1 MKSVSNI
8 VSQTTSHRVS
18 QLSVILPQ
26 VFLQPPLQA
35 VAHAVAHAITVS
47 ISVEIQLTVP
57 SAFNLVIKSVSNIVS
72 QSTAHK
78 VSHSSVHNEAQAVAH
93 SSRHAVAHDNELSI
107 EVSLSEDASVLD
119 EVLLIG
125 YGSVKKD
132 DLTGAADLITSDEFN
147 QGSVLSPEQ
156 LISGKLAGVSVT
168 SGGGAPGEG
177 QAIRIRGLGSL
188 SLTNSPLIV
197 VDGVPLNDGGVG
209 GSRNAL
215 NSINPADI
223 QSMTVLKDASAT
235 AIYGSRGA
243 NGVILINTFKGKDTE
258 FKYNFTSKFSTYSP
272 IDQVDVLTASEFT
285 QMIVDS
291 GEQAYIDQLGTNN
304 TNWQDV
310 IYQKALGKE
319 YNFSANG
326 SLYGIPMRFSLGV
339 GEHNGVLLGD
349 KFNRNTIS
357 LNMNP
362 SLMDD
367 KLDVDFNLRMMDTKN
382 DFADRGAIGNAVR
395 FDPTKPVFNGSQY
408 AGYYAW
414 IDPASGNQFAIGA
427 PTNPLALLNLID
439 DNSNVER
446 IITNL
451 KLDYD
456 LSLEGL
462 KATVNVAYDD
472 ASSDGSRTTSEFI
485 PTSDP
490 TWNGSLSSYTQ
501 SATNTLLDA
510 YLTYD
515 KSFENSNLNA
525 VAGYSYQAFEFD
537 NFSYDSEAEEDGND
551 YEFIDKS
558 KNVLLSYFGRV
569 NYDFKGKYL
578 LTATMR
584 ADASSKLNPD
594 DRWGFFPSFAMAW
607 NVDKEDF
614 FKGDIFNSLKIRLGY
629 GQVGNVNGLGDYKFL
644 TRYTGSTSTAYYQF
658 GDSFYQTF
666 RPEPINPDLRWE
678 IGETINLGID
688 YSMFNNKLN
697 GSVNIYQKTTRDLIA
712 YTLVDPF
719 TNFGNRI
726 DANIGDMENKGIE
739 LNFNFPLMITDDYEN
754 IIDFNIAFNDN
765 VVTRLPDQQFIGGIS
780 GGVGNTIQTHVEG
793 EAPYS
798 FLVYQQVYDSSGSP
812 IEGVYV
818 DRNNDNI
825 INDDDRYIKE
835 DPFADII
842 MGLTNSIRYKD
853 WDFSVTARASIGNY
867 AYNNLASNAV
877 FNAAASINNIL
888 NNIHSD
894 YLSTGFMDFTEN
906 SLLSDHYIQEASFVK
921 IDNISIGYNMTTNSG
936 CKIRFFGSLQN
947 VATFTDY
954 EGIDPEIYGGIDN
967 NFYPRPQ
974 TGVFGVT
981 FEF

>member
-1 MKSVSNI
+1 MKKTNSLLLFCALF
-8 VSQTTSHRVS
+8 
-18 QLSVILPQ
+18 LSV
-26 VFLQPPLQA
+26 
-35 VAHAVAHAITVS
+35 
-47 ISVEIQLTVP
+47 
-57 SAFNLVIKSVSNIVS
+57 NLYS
-72 QSTAHK
+72 QSLLDGKVMDDVSSDPIAGVNVIVKGTSSGTASDFNGNFSIN
-78 VSHSSVHNEAQAVAH
+78 VSSGDVLVFSYVGYTTREITYKG
-93 SSRHAVAHDNELSI
+93 ELSM
-107 EVSLSEDASVLD
+107 EVSLSEDASQLD
-119 EVLLIG
+119 EILLIG

-132 DLTGAADLITSDEFN
+132 DLTGAADLITSDDFN

-215 NSINPADI
+215 NSINPSDI
-223 QSMTVLKDASAT
+223 ESMTVLKDASAT

-243 NGVILINTFKGKDTE
+243 NGVILISTFKGKDSE

-272 IDQVDVLTASEFT
+272 IDQVDVLTSSEFS
-285 QMIVDS
+285 QMILDS
-291 GEQAYIDQLGTNN
+291 GDQSYIDQLGSYD

-326 SLYGIPMRFSLGV
+326 SIYGIPTRFSLGM
-339 GEHNGVLLGD
+339 GDHNGVLLGD
-349 KFNRNTIS
+349 KFKRNTIS

-362 SLMDD
+362 SLMND
-367 KLDVDFNLRMMDTKN
+367 KLDIDFNLRMMDTQN
-382 DFADRGAIGNAVR
+382 NFADRGAIGNAVR

-408 AGYYAW
+408 DGYYAW
-414 IDPASGNQFAIGA
+414 IDPASGNQYAIGA
-427 PTNPLALLNLID
+427 PTNPLALLNLVN
-439 DNSNVER
+439 DNSDVER

-456 LSLEGL
+456 LPMDGL
-462 KATVNVAYDD
+462 KATVNLAYDD
-472 ASSDGSRTTSEFI
+472 ASSDGSRATSEMI

-490 TWNGSLSSYTQ
+490 TWNGSLSTYTQ

-510 YLTYD
+510 YLTYE
-515 KSFENSNLNA
+515 KSFENSSLNA

-569 NYDFKGKYL
+569 NYDIEGKYL

-614 FKGDIFNSLKIRLGY
+614 FKGDIFNSLKIRVGY

-678 IGETINLGID
+678 IGETLNLGID

-697 GSVNIYQKTTRDLIA
+697 GSVNIYQKTTKDLIA

-726 DANIGDMENKGIE
+726 DANIGDMENKGVE
-739 LNFNFPLMITDDYEN
+739 LNFNFPLMTTDDYEN

-798 FLVYQQVYDSSGSP
+798 FLVYQQVYDNSGTP

-842 MGLTNSIRYKD
+842 MGLTNSVRYKS
-853 WDFSVTARASIGNY
+853 WDFSITARASIGNY

-877 FNAAASINNIL
+877 FNAAASVNNIL

-894 YLSTGFMDFTEN
+894 YLSTGFIDFTEN

-921 IDNISIGYNMTTNSG
+921 IDNISIGYNLSTKNG
-936 CKIRFFGSLQN
+936 CKVRLFGSLQN

-954 EGIDPEIYGGIDN
+954 QGIDPEIYGGIDN

>member
-1 MKSVSNI
+1 MKKTNLLLLFCALF
-8 VSQTTSHRVS
+8 
-18 QLSVILPQ
+18 LSV
-26 VFLQPPLQA
+26 
-35 VAHAVAHAITVS
+35 
-47 ISVEIQLTVP
+47 
-57 SAFNLVIKSVSNIVS
+57 NLYS
-72 QSTAHK
+72 QSLLDGKVTDDVSSDPIAGVNVIVKGTSSGTASDFNGNFSIN
-78 VSHSSVHNEAQAVAH
+78 VSSGDVLVFSYVGYTTREITYNG
-93 SSRHAVAHDNELSI
+93 ELSM
-107 EVSLSEDASVLD
+107 EVSLSEDASQLD
-119 EVLLIG
+119 EILLIG

-132 DLTGAADLITSDEFN
+132 DLTGAADLITSDDFN

-223 QSMTVLKDASAT
+223 ESMTVLKDASAT

-243 NGVILINTFKGKDTE
+243 NGVILISTFKGKDSE

-272 IDQVDVLTASEFT
+272 IDQVDVLTSSEFS
-285 QMIVDS
+285 QMILDS
-291 GEQAYIDQLGTNN
+291 GDQSYIDQLGSYD

-326 SLYGIPMRFSLGV
+326 SIYGIPTRFSLGMSD
-339 GEHNGVLLGD
+339 HNGVLLGD

-362 SLMDD
+362 SLMND
-367 KLDVDFNLRMMDTKN
+367 KLDIDFNLRMMDTQN

-408 AGYYAW
+408 DGYYAW
-414 IDPASGNQFAIGA
+414 IDPASGNQYAIGA
-427 PTNPLALLNLID
+427 PTNPLALLNLVD
-439 DNSNVER
+439 DNSDVER

-456 LSLEGL
+456 LPMDGL
-462 KATVNVAYDD
+462 KATVNLAYDD
-472 ASSDGSRTTSEFI
+472 ASSDGSRATSEMI

-490 TWNGSLSSYTQ
+490 TWNGSLSTYTQ

-510 YLTYD
+510 YLTYE
-515 KSFENSNLNA
+515 KSFENSSLNA

-569 NYDFKGKYL
+569 NYDIEGKYL
-578 LTATMR
+578 FTATMR

-614 FKGDIFNSLKIRLGY
+614 FKGDVFNSLKIRVGY

-678 IGETINLGID
+678 IGETLNLGID

-697 GSVNIYQKTTRDLIA
+697 GSVNIYQKTTKDLIA

-726 DANIGDMENKGIE
+726 DANIGDMENKGVE
-739 LNFNFPLMITDDYEN
+739 LNFNFPLMTTDDYEN

-798 FLVYQQVYDSSGSP
+798 FLVYQQVYDNSGTP

-842 MGLTNSIRYKD
+842 MGLTNSIRYKS
-853 WDFSVTARASIGNY
+853 WDFSITARASIGNY

-877 FNAAASINNIL
+877 FNAAASVNNIL

-894 YLSTGFMDFTEN
+894 YLSTGFIDFTEN

-921 IDNISIGYNMTTNSG
+921 IDNISIGYNLSTKNG
-936 CKIRFFGSLQN
+936 CKVRVFGSLQN

-954 EGIDPEIYGGIDN
+954 QGIDPEIYGGIDN

>member
-1 MKSVSNI
+1 MMKNTNLLLLFCLLFSLSLFSQNSLDGKVTEVNSSEAIAGVNVIVKGTSTGTATDFDGNYNI
-8 VSQTTSHRVS
+8 NVSQGDVLVFSYVGYSTLEITYNG
-18 QLSVILPQ
+18 QLSL
-26 VFLQPPLQA
+26 
-35 VAHAVAHAITVS
+35 
-47 ISVEIQLTVP
+47 
-57 SAFNLVIKSVSNIVS
+57 NI
-72 QSTAHK
+72 
-78 VSHSSVHNEAQAVAH
+78 EM
-93 SSRHAVAHDNELSI
+93 
-107 EVSLSEDASVLD
+107 SEDASQLD

-125 YGSVKKD
+125 YGSVKKN
-132 DLTGAADLITSDEFN
+132 DLTGAADLITSDNFN

-156 LISGKLAGVSVT
+156 LITGKLAGVSVT
-168 SGGGAPGEG
+168 SGSGAPGDG

-188 SLTNSPLIV
+188 SLTSSPLIV
-197 VDGVPLNDGGVG
+197 VDGIPLNDGGVG

-215 NSINPADI
+215 NSINPSDI
-223 QSMTVLKDASAT
+223 ESMTVLKDASAT

-243 NGVILINTFKGKDTE
+243 NGVILISTFKGKDTE
-258 FKYNFTSKFSTYSP
+258 LKYSFTSKFSTYSP
-272 IDQVDVLTASEFT
+272 IDKVDVLTAAEFT
-285 QMIVDS
+285 NMITSS
-291 GEQAYIDQLGTNN
+291 GDQAYIDQLGTNN
-304 TNWQDV
+304 TDWQDV

-319 YNFSANG
+319 YNYSITGNK
-326 SLYGIPMRFSLGV
+326 YGIPMRLSIGL

-357 LNMNP
+357 LNLKP
-362 SLMDD
+362 SFLDD
-367 KLDVDFNLRMMDTKN
+367 KLGVDFNFRMMDTQN

-408 AGYYAW
+408 DGYYSW
-414 IDPASGNQFAIGA
+414 IDPASGNQYAIGA

-439 DNSNVER
+439 DYSDVDR
-446 IITNL
+446 IISNL
-451 KLDYD
+451 KLDYE
-456 LSLEGL
+456 LPFTEGL
-462 KATVNVAYDD
+462 TATLNVGYDD
-472 ASSDGSRTTSEFI
+472 ASSEGSRVTSELF

-490 TWNGSLSSYTQ
+490 TWNGSLSTYSQ
-501 SATNTLLDA
+501 SAINTLLDA
-510 YLTYD
+510 YITYE
-515 KSFENSNLNA
+515 KSYDDSSLNA

-537 NFSYDSEAEEDGND
+537 NYSYDSEAEEDGND
-551 YEFIDKS
+551 FEFIDKS

-569 NYDFKGKYL
+569 NYDLKGKYL
-578 LTATMR
+578 FTATMR
-584 ADASSKLNPD
+584 ADASSKLNPN

-607 NVDKEDF
+607 NVDQEDF
-614 FKGDIFNSLKIRLGY
+614 FKGDIFDSLKFRLGY

-658 GDSFYQTF
+658 GNSFYQTF
-666 RPEPINPDLRWE
+666 RPEPINPNLRWE
-678 IGETINLGID
+678 IGETLNLGID
-688 YSMFNNKLN
+688 YTMFNSKLS
-697 GSVNIYQKTTRDLIA
+697 GSINIYQKTTKDLIA

-726 DANIGDMENKGIE
+726 DANIGDMENKGVE
-739 LNFNFPLMITDDYEN
+739 LTFNLPLMQTDDYEN
-754 IIDFNIAFNDN
+754 ILDFNIAFNDN

-798 FLVYQQVYDSSGSP
+798 FLVYQQVYDSNGTP

-818 DRNNDNI
+818 DRNGDNI
-825 INDDDRYIKE
+825 INDNDRYINE

-842 MGLTNSIRYKD
+842 MGLTNSVRYKD

-867 AYNNLASNAV
+867 AYNNLASNSV

-894 YLSTGFMDFTEN
+894 YLSTGFIDFTEN

>member
-1 MKSVSNI
+1 MKKKTNI
-8 VSQTTSHRVS
+8 LLLFCAFLT
-18 QLSVILPQ
+18 LSVYSQNSLDGK
-26 VFLQPPLQA
+26 V
-35 VAHAVAHAITVS
+35 T
-47 ISVEIQLTVP
+47 SVDSSDPIAGVNVVVKGT
-57 SAFNLVIKSVSNIVS
+57 
-72 QSTAHK
+72 STGTATDFDG
-78 VSHSSVHNEAQAVAH
+78 NF
-93 SSRHAVAHDNELSI
+93 SI
-107 EVSLSEDASVLD
+107 EVGDGDILVFSYVGYSTQEITYNGQLSLSISMTEDASQLD

-125 YGSVKKD
+125 YGSVTKD
-132 DLTGAADLITSDEFN
+132 DLTGAADLITSDDFN

-168 SGGGAPGEG
+168 SGSGAPGDG
-177 QAIRIRGLGSL
+177 QSIRIRGLGSL

-223 QSMTVLKDASAT
+223 ESMTVLKDASAT

-243 NGVILINTFKGKDTE
+243 NGVILINTFKGKNTE
-258 FKYNFTSKFSTYSP
+258 LKYNFTSKFSTYSP
-272 IDQVDVLTASEFT
+272 IDKVDVLTAAEFT
-285 QMIVDS
+285 NMITSAGD
-291 GEQAYIDQLGTNN
+291 QAYIDQLGSNDTD
-304 TNWQDV
+304 WQDV

-319 YNFSANG
+319 YNFSVNG
-326 SLYGIPMRFSLGV
+326 EKYGIPMRFSV
-339 GEHNGVLLGD
+339 GLAEHEGVLLGD

-357 LNMNP
+357 LNLNP
-362 SLMDD
+362 SLLDD
-367 KLDVDFNLRMMDTKN
+367 KLDVDFNFRMMDTQN

-408 AGYYAW
+408 DGYFAW
-414 IDPASGNQFAIGA
+414 IDPASGNQYAIGA

-439 DNSNVER
+439 DKSDVDR
-446 IITNL
+446 IISNL
-451 KLDYD
+451 KLDYE
-456 LSLEGL
+456 LPFAQGL
-462 KATVNVAYDD
+462 TATLNLGYDD
-472 ASSDGSRTTSEFI
+472 ANSDGSRTTSEMI

-490 TWNGSLSSYTQ
+490 TWNGSLSTYTQ

-510 YLTYD
+510 YLTYE
-515 KSFENSNLNA
+515 KSFDDSSLNA

-537 NFSYDSEAEEDGND
+537 NYSYDSEAEEDGND
-551 YEFIDKS
+551 FEFIDKS

-569 NYDFKGKYL
+569 NYDLMGKYL
-578 LTATMR
+578 FTATMR
-584 ADASSKLNPD
+584 ADASSKLNPE

-607 NVDKEDF
+607 NIDQEDF
-614 FKGDIFNSLKIRLGY
+614 FKGYVFDSLKIRLGY

-658 GDSFYQTF
+658 GNSFYQTF

-678 IGETINLGID
+678 IGETLNLGID
-688 YSMFNNKLN
+688 YTMFNNKLS

-712 YTLVDPF
+712 FTLVDPF

-726 DANIGDMENKGIE
+726 DANIGDMENRGVELTFNLPIIE
-739 LNFNFPLMITDDYEN
+739 KDDFEN
-754 IIDFNIAFNDN
+754 VLDFNIAFNDN

-793 EAPYS
+793 EAPFS
-798 FLVYQQVYDSSGSP
+798 FLVYQQVFDNNGRP

-818 DRNNDNI
+818 DRNGDNI

-835 DPFADII
+835 DPFADVI
-842 MGLTNSIRYKD
+842 MGLTNSIRYKS

-867 AYNNLASNAV
+867 AYNNLASNSV
-877 FNAAASINNIL
+877 YNAAASINNIL

-894 YLSTGFMDFTEN
+894 YLNTGFIDFTEN
-906 SLLSDHYIQEASFVK
+906 SLLSDYYVQEASFVK

>member
-1 MKSVSNI
+1 MNFHAQNSLNGKVTDD
-8 VSQTTSHRVS
+8 VTSDPIAGVN
-18 QLSVILPQ
+18 V
-26 VFLQPPLQA
+26 
-35 VAHAVAHAITVS
+35 
-47 ISVEIQLTVP
+47 
-57 SAFNLVIKSVSNIVS
+57 VIKGTSSGTSSDFNGDFSINVKEGDILVFSYVGY
-72 QSTAHK
+72 ST
-78 VSHSSVHNEAQAVAH
+78 SEITYNG
-93 SSRHAVAHDNELSI
+93 ELSI

-835 DPFADII
+835 DPFADIV
-842 MGLTNSIRYKD
+842 MGLTNSVKYKS
-853 WDFSVTARASIGNY
+853 WDFSITARASIGNY

-877 FNAAASINNIL
+877 FNGAASINNIL

-894 YLSTGFMDFTEN
+894 YLTTGFIDFTEN
-906 SLLSDHYIQEASFVK
+906 SLLSDHYIHEASFVK
-921 IDNISIGYNMTTNSG
+921 IDNISIGYNIVTKSG
-936 CKIRFFGSLQN
+936 CNVRVFGSLQN

-954 EGIDPEIYGGIDN
+954 DGVDPEIYGGIDN

-981 FEF
+981 FKF

>member
-1 MKSVSNI
+1 MKKKTNI
-8 VSQTTSHRVS
+8 LLLFCAFLT
-18 QLSVILPQ
+18 LSVYSQNSLDGK
-26 VFLQPPLQA
+26 V
-35 VAHAVAHAITVS
+35 T
-47 ISVEIQLTVP
+47 SVDSSDPIAGVNVVVKGT
-57 SAFNLVIKSVSNIVS
+57 
-72 QSTAHK
+72 STGTATDFDG
-78 VSHSSVHNEAQAVAH
+78 NF
-93 SSRHAVAHDNELSI
+93 SI
-107 EVSLSEDASVLD
+107 EVGDGDILVFSYVGYSTQEITYNGQLSLSISMTEDASQLD

-125 YGSVKKD
+125 YGSVTKD
-132 DLTGAADLITSDEFN
+132 DLTGAADLITSDDFN

-168 SGGGAPGEG
+168 SGSGAPGDG
-177 QAIRIRGLGSL
+177 QSIRIRGLGSL

-223 QSMTVLKDASAT
+223 ESMTVLKDASAT

-243 NGVILINTFKGKDTE
+243 NGVILINTFKGKNTE
-258 FKYNFTSKFSTYSP
+258 LKYNFTSKFSTYSP
-272 IDQVDVLTASEFT
+272 IDKVDVLTAAEFT
-285 QMIVDS
+285 NMITSAGD
-291 GEQAYIDQLGTNN
+291 QTYIDQLGSNDTD
-304 TNWQDV
+304 WQDV

-319 YNFSANG
+319 YNFSING
-326 SLYGIPMRFSLGV
+326 EKYGIPMRFSV
-339 GEHNGVLLGD
+339 GLAEHEGVLLGD

-357 LNMNP
+357 LNLNP
-362 SLMDD
+362 SLLDD
-367 KLDVDFNLRMMDTKN
+367 KLDVDFNFRMMDTQN

-408 AGYYAW
+408 DGYFAW
-414 IDPASGNQFAIGA
+414 IDPASGNQYAIGA

-439 DNSNVER
+439 DKSDVDR
-446 IITNL
+446 IISNL
-451 KLDYD
+451 KLDYE
-456 LSLEGL
+456 LPFAQGL
-462 KATVNVAYDD
+462 TATLNLGYDD
-472 ASSDGSRTTSEFI
+472 ANSDGSRTTSEMI

-490 TWNGSLSSYTQ
+490 TWNGSLSTYTQ

-510 YLTYD
+510 YLTYE
-515 KSFENSNLNA
+515 KSFDDSSLNA

-537 NFSYDSEAEEDGND
+537 NYSYDSEAEEDGND
-551 YEFIDKS
+551 FEFIDKS

-569 NYDFKGKYL
+569 NYDLMGKYL
-578 LTATMR
+578 FTATMR
-584 ADASSKLNPD
+584 ADASSKLNPE

-607 NVDKEDF
+607 NIDQEDF
-614 FKGDIFNSLKIRLGY
+614 FKGYVFDSLKIRLGY

-658 GDSFYQTF
+658 GNSFYQTF

-678 IGETINLGID
+678 IGETLNLGID
-688 YSMFNNKLN
+688 YTMFNNKLS

-712 YTLVDPF
+712 FTLVDPF

-726 DANIGDMENKGIE
+726 DANIGDMENRGVELTFNLPIIE
-739 LNFNFPLMITDDYEN
+739 KDDFEN
-754 IIDFNIAFNDN
+754 VLDFNIAFNDN

-793 EAPYS
+793 EAPFS
-798 FLVYQQVYDSSGSP
+798 FLVYQQVFDNNGRP

-818 DRNNDNI
+818 DRNGDNI

-835 DPFADII
+835 DPFADVI
-842 MGLTNSIRYKD
+842 MGLTNSIRYKS

-867 AYNNLASNAV
+867 AYNNLASNSV
-877 FNAAASINNIL
+877 YNAAASINNIL

-894 YLSTGFMDFTEN
+894 YLNTGFIDFTEN
-906 SLLSDHYIQEASFVK
+906 SLLSDYYVQEASFVK

>member
-1 MKSVSNI
+1 MKKTNLLLLFCVLFSLSLF
-8 VSQTTSHRVS
+8 SQNSLDGKVTDINSSEAIAGVNVVVKGTSTGTATD
-18 QLSVILPQ
+18 
-26 VFLQPPLQA
+26 FDGNYN
-35 VAHAVAHAITVS
+35 ITVS
-47 ISVEIQLTVP
+47 KGDVLVFSYVGYSTLEITYDDQL
-57 SAFNLVIKSVSNIVS
+57 SLN
-72 QSTAHK
+72 
-78 VSHSSVHNEAQAVAH
+78 VAM
-93 SSRHAVAHDNELSI
+93 
-107 EVSLSEDASVLD
+107 SEDASQLD
-119 EVLLIG
+119 EILLIG
-125 YGSVKKD
+125 YGSVTKD
-132 DLTGAADLITSDEFN
+132 DLTGAADLITSDDFN

-168 SGGGAPGEG
+168 SGSGAPGDG

-223 QSMTVLKDASAT
+223 ESMTVLKDASAT

-243 NGVILINTFKGKDTE
+243 NGVILISTFKGKNTD
-258 FKYNFTSKFSTYSP
+258 FKYSFTSKFSTYSP
-272 IDQVDVLTASEFT
+272 IDKVDVLTAAEFT
-285 QMIVDS
+285 NMITSS
-291 GEQAYIDQLGTNN
+291 GDQAYIDQLGTNN
-304 TNWQDV
+304 TDWQDV

-319 YNFSANG
+319 YNYSITGNK
-326 SLYGIPMRFSLGV
+326 YGIPMRLSIGL
-339 GEHNGVLLGD
+339 GEHEGVLLGD

-357 LNMNP
+357 LNLNP
-362 SLMDD
+362 SLLDD
-367 KLDVDFNLRMMDTKN
+367 KLDVDFNFRMMDTQN

-408 AGYYAW
+408 DGYYSW
-414 IDPASGNQFAIGA
+414 IDPASGNQYAIGA

-439 DNSNVER
+439 DNSDVDR
-446 IITNL
+446 IISNL
-451 KLDYD
+451 KLDYE
-456 LSLEGL
+456 LPFTEGL
-462 KATVNVAYDD
+462 TATLNVGYDD
-472 ASSDGSRTTSEFI
+472 ASSEGSRTTSEFF

-490 TWNGSLSSYTQ
+490 TWNGSLSTYTQ

-510 YLTYD
+510 YITYE
-515 KSFENSNLNA
+515 KSYDDSSLNA

-537 NFSYDSEAEEDGND
+537 NYSYDSEAEEDGND

-558 KNVLLSYFGRV
+558 KNVLLSYFGRL
-569 NYDFKGKYL
+569 NYDLKGKYL
-578 LTATMR
+578 FTATMR

-607 NVDKEDF
+607 NVDQEDF
-614 FKGDIFNSLKIRLGY
+614 FKGDIFNSLKLRLGY

-658 GDSFYQTF
+658 GNSFYQTF

-678 IGETINLGID
+678 IGETLNLGID
-688 YSMFNNKLN
+688 YTMFNSKLS
-697 GSVNIYQKTTRDLIA
+697 GSINIYQKTTKDLIA

-726 DANIGDMENKGIE
+726 DANIGDMENKGVE
-739 LNFNFPLMITDDYEN
+739 LTFNLPLMQTDDYEN
-754 IIDFNIAFNDN
+754 ILDFNIAFNDN

-798 FLVYQQVYDSSGSP
+798 FLVYQQVYDTSGTP

-818 DRNNDNI
+818 DRNGDNI

-842 MGLTNSIRYKD
+842 MGLTNSVRYKD

-894 YLSTGFMDFTEN
+894 YLSTGFIDFTEN

>member
-1 MKSVSNI
+1 MKKKTNLLLLFCALFFSMN
-8 VSQTTSHRVS
+8 
-18 QLSVILPQ
+18 
-26 VFLQPPLQA
+26 LQA
-35 VAHAVAHAITVS
+35 QNSLNGKVTDDVTSDPIAGVNV
-47 ISVEIQLTVP
+47 
-57 SAFNLVIKSVSNIVS
+57 VIKGTSSGTASDFNGDFSVNVKEGDVLVFSYVGY
-72 QSTAHK
+72 ST
-78 VSHSSVHNEAQAVAH
+78 SEITYNG
-93 SSRHAVAHDNELSI
+93 ELSI

-125 YGSVKKD
+125 YGSVRKD
-132 DLTGAADLITSDEFN
+132 DLTGAADLITSDDFN

-272 IDQVDVLTASEFT
+272 IDQVDVLTAPEFT
-285 QMIVDS
+285 QMIVDY

-326 SLYGIPMRFSLGV
+326 SLYGVPMRFSLGV

-408 AGYYAW
+408 DGYYAW

-456 LSLEGL
+456 LSLDGL

-678 IGETINLGID
+678 IGETVNLGID

-739 LNFNFPLMITDDYEN
+739 LNFNFPLMTTDDYEN

-835 DPFADII
+835 DPFADIV
-842 MGLTNSIRYKD
+842 MGLTNSVKYKS

-877 FNAAASINNIL
+877 FNGAASINNIL

-894 YLSTGFMDFTEN
+894 YLTTGFIDFTEN
-906 SLLSDHYIQEASFVK
+906 SLLSDHYIHEASFVK
-921 IDNISIGYNMTTNSG
+921 IDNISIGYNIVTKSG
-936 CKIRFFGSLQN
+936 CNVRVFGSLQN

-981 FEF
+981 FKF

>member
-1 MKSVSNI
+1 MMKKTNLLLLFCVLFSLSLFSQNSLDGKVTDINSSEAIAGVNVVVKGTSTGTATDFDGNYNII
-8 VSQTTSHRVS
+8 VSQGDVLVFSYVGYSTLEITYDD
-18 QLSVILPQ
+18 QLSLN
-26 VFLQPPLQA
+26 
-35 VAHAVAHAITVS
+35 VAM
-47 ISVEIQLTVP
+47 
-57 SAFNLVIKSVSNIVS
+57 
-72 QSTAHK
+72 
-78 VSHSSVHNEAQAVAH
+78 
-93 SSRHAVAHDNELSI
+93 
-107 EVSLSEDASVLD
+107 SEDASQLD
-119 EVLLIG
+119 EILLIG
-125 YGSVKKD
+125 YGSVTKD
-132 DLTGAADLITSDEFN
+132 DLTGAADLITSDDFN

-168 SGGGAPGEG
+168 SGSGAPGDG

-223 QSMTVLKDASAT
+223 ESMTVLKDASAT

-243 NGVILINTFKGKDTE
+243 NGVILISTFKGKDTD
-258 FKYNFTSKFSTYSP
+258 FKYSFTSKFSTYSP
-272 IDQVDVLTASEFT
+272 IDKVDVLTAAEFT
-285 QMIVDS
+285 NMITSS
-291 GEQAYIDQLGTNN
+291 GDQAYIDQLGTNN
-304 TNWQDV
+304 TDWQDV

-319 YNFSANG
+319 YNYSITGNK
-326 SLYGIPMRFSLGV
+326 YGIPMRLSIGL
-339 GEHNGVLLGD
+339 GEHEGVLLGD

-357 LNMNP
+357 LNLNP
-362 SLMDD
+362 SLLDD
-367 KLDVDFNLRMMDTKN
+367 KLDVDFNFRMMDTQN

-408 AGYYAW
+408 DGYYSW
-414 IDPASGNQFAIGA
+414 IDPASGNQYAIGA

-439 DNSNVER
+439 DNSDVDR
-446 IITNL
+446 IISNL
-451 KLDYD
+451 KLDYE
-456 LSLEGL
+456 LPFTEGL
-462 KATVNVAYDD
+462 TATLNVGYDD
-472 ASSDGSRTTSEFI
+472 ASSEGSRTTSEFF

-490 TWNGSLSSYTQ
+490 TWNGSLSTYTQ

-510 YLTYD
+510 YITYE
-515 KSFENSNLNA
+515 KSYDDSSLNA

-537 NFSYDSEAEEDGND
+537 NYSYDSEAEEDGND

-558 KNVLLSYFGRV
+558 KNVLLSYFGRL
-569 NYDFKGKYL
+569 NYDLKGKYL
-578 LTATMR
+578 FTATMR

-607 NVDKEDF
+607 NVDQEDF
-614 FKGDIFNSLKIRLGY
+614 FKGDIFNSLKLRLGY

-658 GDSFYQTF
+658 GNSFYQTF

-678 IGETINLGID
+678 IGETLNLGID
-688 YSMFNNKLN
+688 YTMFNSKLS
-697 GSVNIYQKTTRDLIA
+697 GSINIYQKTTKDLIA

-726 DANIGDMENKGIE
+726 DANIGDMENKGVE
-739 LNFNFPLMITDDYEN
+739 LTFNLPLMQTDDYEN
-754 IIDFNIAFNDN
+754 ILDFNIAFNDN

-798 FLVYQQVYDSSGSP
+798 FLVYQQVYDTSGTP

-818 DRNNDNI
+818 DRNGDNI

-842 MGLTNSIRYKD
+842 MGLTNSVRYKD

-894 YLSTGFMDFTEN
+894 YLSTGFIDFTEN

>member
-1 MKSVSNI
+1 MNIHEKYISRCIELGKLGIGKTYPNPSVGACLVYKDQIIGEGYTSKAGGNHAEINAIESVGDKSLLKKATMYVTLEPCSHFGKTPPCVNKIIEVGIKRVVIGIKDPNPLVCGNGIKILKESGVEVISNVLATI
-8 VSQTTSHRVS
+8 LLLDDVTSDPIAGVN
-18 QLSVILPQ
+18 V
-26 VFLQPPLQA
+26 
-35 VAHAVAHAITVS
+35 
-47 ISVEIQLTVP
+47 
-57 SAFNLVIKSVSNIVS
+57 VIKGTSSGTASDFNGDFSINVKEGDVLVFSYVGY
-72 QSTAHK
+72 ST
-78 VSHSSVHNEAQAVAH
+78 SEITYNG
-93 SSRHAVAHDNELSI
+93 ELSI

-125 YGSVKKD
+125 YGSVRKD
-132 DLTGAADLITSDEFN
+132 DLTGAADLITSDDFN

-291 GEQAYIDQLGTNN
+291 GEQTYIDQLGTNN

-326 SLYGIPMRFSLGV
+326 SLYGIPTRFSLGV

-362 SLMDD
+362 SLMND
-367 KLDVDFNLRMMDTKN
+367 KLDIDFNLRMMDTKN

-614 FKGDIFNSLKIRLGY
+614 FKGDIFNSLNFSSSHYIHSMKDYLESIKSRDPAAKSILSIILTYPGVKAVLFHKIANFFFVAGFDLVARIIS
-629 GQVGNVNGLGDYKFL
+629 QTARFF
-644 TRYTGSTSTAYYQF
+644 TGIEIHPGAKIGKNLF
-658 GDSFYQTF
+658 IDHGMGVV
-666 RPEPINPDLRWE
+666 
-678 IGETINLGID
+678 IGET
-688 YSMFNNKLN
+688 S
-697 GSVNIYQKTTRDLIA
+697 
-712 YTLVDPF
+712 
-719 TNFGNRI
+719 
-726 DANIGDMENKGIE
+726 E
-739 LNFNFPLMITDDYEN
+739 
-754 IIDFNIAFNDN
+754 
-765 VVTRLPDQQFIGGIS
+765 
-780 GGVGNTIQTHVEG
+780 
-793 EAPYS
+793 
-798 FLVYQQVYDSSGSP
+798 
-812 IEGVYV
+812 
-818 DRNNDNI
+818 
-825 INDDDRYIKE
+825 
-835 DPFADII
+835 
-842 MGLTNSIRYKD
+842 
-853 WDFSVTARASIGNY
+853 IGN
-867 AYNNLASNAV
+867 NV
-877 FNAAASINNIL
+877 TI
-888 NNIHSD
+888 
-894 YLSTGFMDFTEN
+894 YLS
-906 SLLSDHYIQEASFVK
+906 LIHI
-921 IDNISIGYNMTTNSG
+921 
-936 CKIRFFGSLQN
+936 
-947 VATFTDY
+947 
-954 EGIDPEIYGGIDN
+954 
-967 NFYPRPQ
+967 
-974 TGVFGVT
+974 
-981 FEF
+981 

>member
-1 MKSVSNI
+1 M
-8 VSQTTSHRVS
+8 
-18 QLSVILPQ
+18 
-26 VFLQPPLQA
+26 
-35 VAHAVAHAITVS
+35 
-47 ISVEIQLTVP
+47 
-57 SAFNLVIKSVSNIVS
+57 S
-72 QSTAHK
+72 QSL
-78 VSHSSVHNEAQAVAH
+78 
-93 SSRHAVAHDNELSI
+93 LSKRRKPSI
-107 EVSLSEDASVLD
+107 DDFRDLWKK
-119 EVLLIG
+119 IG
-125 YGSVKKD
+125 NNINLYRDYPRIVGETGGKD
-132 DLTGAADLITSDEFN
+132 FIFCHPT
-147 QGSVLSPEQ
+147 
-156 LISGKLAGVSVT
+156 
-168 SGGGAPGEG
+168 
-177 QAIRIRGLGSL
+177 
-188 SLTNSPLIV
+188 
-197 VDGVPLNDGGVG
+197 
-209 GSRNAL
+209 
-215 NSINPADI
+215 ADI
-223 QSMTVLKDASAT
+223 DASAT
-235 AIYGSRGA
+235 AIYGSRAA
-243 NGVILINTFKGKDTE
+243 NGVIIITTKSSKSGE
-258 FKYNFTSKFSTYSP
+258 FKYQFSSATTTYSAV
-272 IDQVDVLTASEFT
+272 DKVDVLSA
-285 QMIVDS
+285 DS
-291 GEQAYIDQLGTNN
+291 FRDLVNSTGDGDAIGRLGEESTD
-304 TNWQDV
+304 WQDE
-310 IYQKALGKE
+310 IYDTAIGID
-319 YNFSANG
+319 YSMSASG
-326 SLYGIPMRFSLGV
+326 QLIGMPLRLSLGV
-339 GEHNGVLLGD
+339 SDHDGILSGD
-349 KFNRNTIS
+349 NIERKTASFNFRPESGKLKMSFNSLIS
-357 LNMNP
+357 ITDN
-362 SLMDD
+362 
-367 KLDVDFNLRMMDTKN
+367 V
-382 DFADRGAIGNAVR
+382 FANRGAIGNAIS
-395 FDPTKPVFNGSQY
+395 FDPTQGVFFPYDQNTAPPYGGYNSWIDPVTGSQY
-408 AGYYAW
+408 
-414 IDPASGNQFAIGA
+414 NLA
-427 PTNPLALLNLID
+427 PTNPVALLNLRD
-439 DNSNVER
+439 DRSTVNRVISNGKFDYS
-446 IITNL
+446 ITDEL
-451 KLDYD
+451 V
-456 LSLEGL
+456 
-462 KATVNVAYDD
+462 ATVKLGLDD
-472 ASSDGSRTTSEFI
+472 SKSHGETVTSELM

-490 TWNGSLSSYTQ
+490 TFNGATSTYQ
-501 SATNTLLDA
+501 NQATNKLFDA
-510 YLTYD
+510 YLTYN
-515 KSFENSNLNA
+515 KSFANSQNLSM
-525 VAGYSYQAFEFD
+525 VAGYSYQSFEFD
-537 NFSYDSEAEEDGND
+537 NYSYDSEAEEDGND
-551 YEFIDKS
+551 FEFIDKS
-558 KNVLLSYFGRV
+558 KNVLLSYFGRL
-569 NYDFKGKYL
+569 NYDLKGKYL
-578 LTATMR
+578 FTATMR

-607 NVDKEDF
+607 NVDQEDF
-614 FKGDIFNSLKIRLGY
+614 FKGDIFDSLKLRLGY

-658 GDSFYQTF
+658 GNSFYQTF

-678 IGETINLGID
+678 IGETLNLGID
-688 YSMFNNKLN
+688 YSMFDSKLN
-697 GSVNIYQKTTRDLIA
+697 GSVNIYQKTTKDLIA

-739 LNFNFPLMITDDYEN
+739 LTFNVPLMQTDDYEN

-798 FLVYQQVYDSSGSP
+798 FLVYQQVYDSNGRP

-818 DRNNDNI
+818 DRNGDNI

>member
-1 MKSVSNI
+1 MKKKTNLI
-8 VSQTTSHRVS
+8 M
-18 QLSVILPQ
+18 LFCALL
-26 VFLQPPLQA
+26 F
-35 VAHAVAHAITVS
+35 
-47 ISVEIQLTVP
+47 
-57 SAFNLVIKSVSNIVS
+57 AFNLHAQTSVNGKVVDDASEPIGGVNVIIKGTSTGTATDFDGNFSINVSEGEVLVFSYVGYSTQEITFNGQLTLSV
-72 QSTAHK
+72 TM
-78 VSHSSVHNEAQAVAH
+78 
-93 SSRHAVAHDNELSI
+93 
-107 EVSLSEDASVLD
+107 SEDASQLD

-125 YGSVKKD
+125 YGSVTKD
-132 DLTGAADLITSDEFN
+132 DLTGAADLITSDDFN
-147 QGSVLSPEQ
+147 TGSVLSPEQ

-168 SGGGAPGEG
+168 SGSGAPGEG

-215 NSINPADI
+215 NSINPSDI
-223 QSMTVLKDASAT
+223 ESMTVLKDASAT

-243 NGVILINTFKGKDTE
+243 NGVILISTFKGKDSD
-258 FKYNFTSKFSTYSP
+258 FKYNFTSKFSTYTP
-272 IDQVDVLTASEFT
+272 IDKVDVLTADEFT
-285 QMIVDS
+285 EMITLS
-291 GEQAYIDQLGTNN
+291 GDQAYIDNLGTYS
-304 TNWQDV
+304 TDWQDV
-310 IYQKALGKE
+310 IYQTALGKE
-319 YNFSANG
+319 YNYSITGNK
-326 SLYGIPMRFSLGV
+326 YGVPMRFSIGM
-339 GEHNGVLLGD
+339 GEHDGVLIGD
-349 KFNRNTIS
+349 RFDRTTVS
-357 LNMNP
+357 LNLNP
-362 SLMDD
+362 SLLDD
-367 KLDVDFNLRMMDTKN
+367 QLDVDFNFRYMDTQN

-408 AGYYAW
+408 GGYYAW
-414 IDPASGNQFAIGA
+414 IDPSSGNQYAIGA

-439 DNSNVER
+439 DNSNVDR
-446 IITNL
+446 IISNI
-451 KLDYD
+451 KLDYK
-456 LSLEGL
+456 LPFTEGL
-462 KATVNVAYDD
+462 KATVNLGYDD
-472 ASSDGSRTTSEFI
+472 ANSDGSRTTSELI

-490 TWNGSLSSYTQ
+490 TWNGSLSRYTQ
-501 SATNTLLDA
+501 NANNTLLDA

-515 KSFENSNLNA
+515 KSFSDSSLNA
-525 VAGYSYQAFEFD
+525 VVGYSYQAFEFD
-537 NFSYDSEAEEDGND
+537 NYSYDSEAEEDGND
-551 YEFIDKS
+551 FEFIDKS

-569 NYDFKGKYL
+569 NYDVNGKYL
-578 LTATMR
+578 FTATLR

-607 NVDKEDF
+607 NVDQEDF
-614 FKGDIFNSLKIRLGY
+614 FKGDIFDSLKLRLGY

-658 GDSFYQTF
+658 GNSFYQTF
-666 RPEPINPDLRWE
+666 RPEPINPNLRWE

-688 YSMFNNKLN
+688 YTMFNSRLN
-697 GSVNIYQKTTRDLIA
+697 GSINIYQKTTKDLIA

-739 LNFNFPLMITDDYEN
+739 LTFNVPLKQTDDYEN
-754 IIDFNIAFNDN
+754 VLDFNIAFNDN

-793 EAPYS
+793 ESPYS
-798 FLVYQQVYDSSGSP
+798 FLVYQQVYDSSGKP

-818 DRNNDNI
+818 DRNGDNI

-867 AYNNLASNAV
+867 AYNNLASNSV
-877 FNAAASINNIL
+877 FNAAASVNNIL

-894 YLSTGFMDFTEN
+894 YLSTGFIDFTEN

-921 IDNISIGYNMTTNSG
+921 IDNISIGYNFTTNSG
-936 CKIRFFGSLQN
+936 CQVRLFGSLQN

-954 EGIDPEIYGGIDN
+954 QGIDPEIYGGIDN

>member
-1 MKSVSNI
+1 MKKTNLLLLFCALF
-8 VSQTTSHRVS
+8 
-18 QLSVILPQ
+18 LSV
-26 VFLQPPLQA
+26 
-35 VAHAVAHAITVS
+35 
-47 ISVEIQLTVP
+47 
-57 SAFNLVIKSVSNIVS
+57 NLYS
-72 QSTAHK
+72 QSLLDGKVMDDVSSDPIAGVNVIVKGTSSGTASDFNGNFSIN
-78 VSHSSVHNEAQAVAH
+78 VSSGDVLVFSYVGYTTREITYNG
-93 SSRHAVAHDNELSI
+93 ELSM
-107 EVSLSEDASVLD
+107 EVSLSEDASQLD
-119 EVLLIG
+119 EILLIG

-132 DLTGAADLITSDEFN
+132 DLTGAADLITSDDFN

-215 NSINPADI
+215 NSINPSDI
-223 QSMTVLKDASAT
+223 ESMTVLKDASAT

-243 NGVILINTFKGKDTE
+243 NGVILISTFKGKDSE

-272 IDQVDVLTASEFT
+272 IDQVDVLTSSEFS
-285 QMIVDS
+285 QMILDS
-291 GEQAYIDQLGTNN
+291 GDQSYIDQLGSYD

-326 SLYGIPMRFSLGV
+326 SIYGIPTRFSLGM
-339 GEHNGVLLGD
+339 GDHNGVLLGD
-349 KFNRNTIS
+349 KFKRNTIS

-362 SLMDD
+362 SLMND
-367 KLDVDFNLRMMDTKN
+367 KLDIDFNLRMMDTKN

-408 AGYYAW
+408 DGYYAW
-414 IDPASGNQFAIGA
+414 IDPASGNQYAIGA
-427 PTNPLALLNLID
+427 PTNPLALLNLVD
-439 DNSNVER
+439 DNSDVER
-446 IITNL
+446 IITSL

-456 LSLEGL
+456 LPMDGL
-462 KATVNVAYDD
+462 KATVNLAYDD
-472 ASSDGSRTTSEFI
+472 ASSEGSRATSEMI

-490 TWNGSLSSYTQ
+490 TWNGSLSTYTQ

-510 YLTYD
+510 YLTYE
-515 KSFENSNLNA
+515 KSFENSSLNA

-569 NYDFKGKYL
+569 NYDIEGKYL

-614 FKGDIFNSLKIRLGY
+614 FKGDVFNSLKIRVGY

-678 IGETINLGID
+678 IGETLNLGID
-688 YSMFNNKLN
+688 YSMFNNRLN
-697 GSVNIYQKTTRDLIA
+697 GSVNIYQKTTKDLIA

-726 DANIGDMENKGIE
+726 DANIGDMENKGVE
-739 LNFNFPLMITDDYEN
+739 LNFNFPLMTTDDYEN

-798 FLVYQQVYDSSGSP
+798 FLVYQQVYDNSGTP

-842 MGLTNSIRYKD
+842 MGLTNSIRYKS
-853 WDFSVTARASIGNY
+853 WDFSITARASIGNY

-877 FNAAASINNIL
+877 FNAAASVNNIL

-894 YLSTGFMDFTEN
+894 YLSTGFIDFTEN
-906 SLLSDHYIQEASFVK
+906 SLLSDHYIQEASFIK
-921 IDNISIGYNMTTNSG
+921 IDNISIGYNLSTKNG
-936 CKIRFFGSLQN
+936 CKVRVFGSLQN

-954 EGIDPEIYGGIDN
+954 QGIDPEIYGGIDN

>member
-1 MKSVSNI
+1 MMKKTNLLLLFCVLFSLSLF
-8 VSQTTSHRVS
+8 SQNSLDGKVTDINSSEAIAGVNVVVKGTSTGTATD
-18 QLSVILPQ
+18 
-26 VFLQPPLQA
+26 FDGNYN
-35 VAHAVAHAITVS
+35 ITVS
-47 ISVEIQLTVP
+47 QGDVLVFSYVGYSTLEITYDDQL
-57 SAFNLVIKSVSNIVS
+57 SLN
-72 QSTAHK
+72 
-78 VSHSSVHNEAQAVAH
+78 VAM
-93 SSRHAVAHDNELSI
+93 
-107 EVSLSEDASVLD
+107 SEDASQLD
-119 EVLLIG
+119 EILLIG
-125 YGSVKKD
+125 YGSVTKD
-132 DLTGAADLITSDEFN
+132 DLTGAADLITSDDFN

-168 SGGGAPGEG
+168 SGSGAPGDG

-223 QSMTVLKDASAT
+223 ESMTVLKDASAT

-243 NGVILINTFKGKDTE
+243 NGVILISTFKGKDTD
-258 FKYNFTSKFSTYSP
+258 FKYSFTSKFSTYSP
-272 IDQVDVLTASEFT
+272 IDKVDVLTAAEFT
-285 QMIVDS
+285 NMITSS
-291 GEQAYIDQLGTNN
+291 GDQAYIDQLGTNN
-304 TNWQDV
+304 TDWQDV

-319 YNFSANG
+319 YNYSITGNK
-326 SLYGIPMRFSLGV
+326 YGIPMRLSIGL
-339 GEHNGVLLGD
+339 GEHEGVLLGD

-357 LNMNP
+357 LNLNP
-362 SLMDD
+362 SLLDD
-367 KLDVDFNLRMMDTKN
+367 KLDVDFNFRMMDTQN

-408 AGYYAW
+408 DGYYSW
-414 IDPASGNQFAIGA
+414 IDPASGNQYAIGA

-439 DNSNVER
+439 DNSDVDR
-446 IITNL
+446 IISNL
-451 KLDYD
+451 KLDYE
-456 LSLEGL
+456 LPFTEGL
-462 KATVNVAYDD
+462 IATINVGYDD
-472 ASSDGSRTTSEFI
+472 ASSEGSRTTSEFF

-490 TWNGSLSSYTQ
+490 TWNGSLSTYTQ

-510 YLTYD
+510 YITYE
-515 KSFENSNLNA
+515 KSYDDSSLNA

-537 NFSYDSEAEEDGND
+537 NYSYDSEAEEDGND

-558 KNVLLSYFGRV
+558 KNVLLSYFGRL
-569 NYDFKGKYL
+569 NYDLKGKYL
-578 LTATMR
+578 FTATMR

-607 NVDKEDF
+607 NVDQEDF
-614 FKGDIFNSLKIRLGY
+614 FKGDIFNSLKLRLGY

-658 GDSFYQTF
+658 GNSFYQTF

-678 IGETINLGID
+678 IGETLNLGID
-688 YSMFNNKLN
+688 YTMFNSKLS
-697 GSVNIYQKTTRDLIA
+697 GSINIYQKTTKDLIA

-726 DANIGDMENKGIE
+726 DANIGDMENKGVE
-739 LNFNFPLMITDDYEN
+739 LTFNLPLMQTDDYEN
-754 IIDFNIAFNDN
+754 ILDFNIAFNDN

-798 FLVYQQVYDSSGSP
+798 FLVYQQVYDTNGAP

-818 DRNNDNI
+818 DRNGDNI

-842 MGLTNSIRYKD
+842 MGLTNSVRYKD

-894 YLSTGFMDFTEN
+894 YLSTGFIDFTEN